1 METGRAL
8 ALPVVR
14 RERGSILES
23 RRIFIL
29 PAVILALVLSI
40 FPMIFSLAL
49 IFMKLDLI
57 SYQFAFNGLNNIT
70 RLLGDAKLLS
80 SLAVTLRFMV
90 FTLPIEC
97 LLGLGLALLL
107 NQNGL
112 RGAKFFRVY
121 FVLPMMLSP
130 VAIAYDIGQML
141 FHEVRGPINQ
151 FLHLL

>member
-29 PAVILALVLSI
+29 PAVLTALVLSL

-57 SYQFAFNGLNNIT
+57 SYKFSFNGINNIS
-70 RLLGDAKLLS
+70 RLLGDSKIVSALL
-80 SLAVTLRFMV
+80 VTVHFV
-90 FTLPIEC
+90 VVALPIEC

-107 NQNGL
+107 N
-112 RGAKFFRVY
+112 
-121 FVLPMMLSP
+121 
-130 VAIAYDIGQML
+130 
-141 FHEVRGPINQ
+141 
-151 FLHLL
+151 